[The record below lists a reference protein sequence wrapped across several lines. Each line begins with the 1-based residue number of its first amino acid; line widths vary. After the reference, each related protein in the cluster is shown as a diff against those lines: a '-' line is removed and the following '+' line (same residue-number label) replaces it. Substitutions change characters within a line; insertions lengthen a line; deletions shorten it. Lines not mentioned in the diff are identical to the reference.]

1 MVEACTLPDPEHCA
15 YSGVA
20 CAEGLVC
27 DPCTPSTEGYGGC
40 VAADSVLDRMPDL
53 NGCQP
58 SSGGGT
64 TEDLTEGE
72 ESTTTGEPPV
82 TTTIDP
88 DTTVTDGITESST
101 TGPLPMCDEPD
112 GTYMGSCPEDAPFC
126 VDYECVRCDDAG
138 EFTSCV
144 TAGGAPGTVCSPEGG
159 CVECNAE
166 DVTACGGP
174 TPICDTA
181 ANVCTACTAHDQC
194 PGNAGCHLFEG
205 SCLPS
210 DAVFMVDLDA
220 AMCDQAGQPYCS
232 ISGALA
238 DAGVGTQA
246 TIRVAGGTYIED
258 VSISPSAVVAIIS
271 TGMVT
276 MLANNGS
283 ASVTINAGG
292 TGYLAGLSVDNLSAA
307 PGVQSAG
314 DVRLDDVTIENADTG
329 LLSTDGRVH
338 LEDVRII
345 GNDLTGVSVGGTE
358 DVTLRNV
365 IIAGNGTGTSP
376 RGFITTAAT
385 PFTMVYTTIA
395 YNAGTNA
402 GAINC
407 VGEAIRSVRNSI
419 LISNSFMNTINC
431 GENLMITT
439 SVISDVDYEDEPTNV
454 PVVDDSGLLLDV
466 DFEIGVGSVADG
478 VAVWEEGDPLF
489 DINSVMR
496 PGLNGASDA
505 AGANEP
511 Q

>member
-1 MVEACTLPDPEHCA
+1 MAQACILEDPNHCVN
-15 YSGVA
+15 SGVA
-20 CAEGLVC
+20 CTPGKVC
-27 DPCTPSTEGYGGC
+27 DPCTPTSLAEFGC
-40 VAADSVLDRMPDL
+40 VEPDAVVKTPAGKCEATS
-53 NGCQP
+53 NVA
-58 SSGGGT
+58 T
-64 TEDLTEGE
+64 TEDPTEGE
-72 ESTTTGEPPV
+72 ETATTSIEPPT

-88 DTTVTDGITESST
+88 DTTATEPGTESTT

-126 VDYECVRCDDAG
+126 VDKECARCGKG
-138 EFTSCV
+138 EFTSCA
-144 TAGGAPGTVCSPEGG
+144 TAEGAPGTVCSSDGN
-159 CVECNAE
+159 CVECSAE
-166 DVTACGGP
+166 DATACGGD
-174 TPICDTA
+174 TPICNTE
-181 ANVCTACTAHDQC
+181 ANVCTACTSHDQC
-194 PGNAGCHLFEG
+194 AGNAGCHLFEG

-210 DAVFMVDLDA
+210 DAVFMVDVDA

-246 TIRVAGGTYIED
+246 TIRVAGGTYVED
-258 VSISPSAVVAIIS
+258 VAISPSAVVAIVS

-283 ASVTINAGG
+283 PSVEINAGG
-292 TGYLAGLSVDNLSAA
+292 TGYLAGLAVSNLSAA
-307 PGVQSAG
+307 SGIESAG
-314 DVRLDDVTIENADTG
+314 DLRLDDVTIEDADVG
-329 LLSTDGRVH
+329 LLSTNGRVY
-338 LEDVRII
+338 LEDVRIV

-376 RGFITTAAT
+376 RGFVTTAAT

-407 VGEAIRSVRNSI
+407 AGEAIRSVRNSI

-431 GENLMITT
+431 GENLMVTT
-439 SVISDVDYEDEPTNV
+439 SVISDVDYEDEPTNT

-478 VAVWEEGDPLF
+478 VAVWQDGDPLL
-489 DINSVMR
+489 DINGAMR
-496 PGLNGASDA
+496 PGMVGSPDA

-511 Q
+511 G